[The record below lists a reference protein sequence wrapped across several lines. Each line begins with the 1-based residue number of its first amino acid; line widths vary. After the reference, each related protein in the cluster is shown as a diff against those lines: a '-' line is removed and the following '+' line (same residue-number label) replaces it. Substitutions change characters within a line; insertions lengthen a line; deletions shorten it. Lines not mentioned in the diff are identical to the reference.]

1 MVVWY
6 GLQCVVNFMK
16 MCGKLHDCTGVV
28 TGLPP
33 RAGVRRHCG
42 CAVTFCVL
50 FAGLLITF
58 LLPTAKSKCRSS
70 IWQRKR
76 AWRCHRRWSSHRSS
90 RSCLCRGHRRSH
102 SAGRAVHRAHA
113 VREGAVGAGEAN
125 DRVFVVVGFDSA
137 VVRATAASLCHH
149 MTVQLSLRRS
159 RF

>member
-76 AWRCHRRWSSHRSS
+76 AWYKIDFGNSE
-90 RSCLCRGHRRSH
+90 RGL
-102 SAGRAVHRAHA
+102 VQ
-113 VREGAVGAGEAN
+113 N
-125 DRVFVVVGFDSA
+125 QFQWL
-137 VVRATAASLCHH
+137 TA
-149 MTVQLSLRRS
+149 
-159 RF
+159 